1 MVRNVIFYVSNSV
14 LGIFI
19 FHVIH
24 STTMLPITLFFIVI
38 KRVRCECGLMKH
50 QGKINQSINLIA
62 SNKNE
67 AAITSQPKE
76 VFKLAKRF
84 LTPVENFFQNEV
96 KIPAS
101 PSSSSDESKVMLHQ
115 DFPFFPPPPEF

>member
-1 MVRNVIFYVSNSV
+1 MLGVNVCVDEAS
-14 LGIFI
+14 
-19 FHVIH
+19 
-24 STTMLPITLFFIVI
+24 
-38 KRVRCECGLMKH
+38 
-50 QGKINQSINLIA
+50 GKINQSINLIA

-67 AAITSQPKE
+67 AATTSQPKE

-101 PSSSSDESKVMLHQ
+101 PSSSSSSDESKVMLHQ
-115 DFPFFPPPPEF
+115 DLPFFPPPPEL